1 MPIINNHSKDNRLGV
16 STDTIQLI
24 IFYLSLTDIKEKLS
38 CKFVP
43 KDRGGNNNKLFCFF
57 VGLSL
62 TIYSFYYPSCILRN
76 NKLTVHLNNRIIAN
90 LRNQLKVVKFGK
102 IKWMCFLL
110 VKNLTKDG
118 TVGVTD
124 CKKLVMLKITQSATL
139 NDSPHYRMK
148 LINSY

>member
-43 KDRGGNNNKLFCFF
+43 KDHGGNNNKLFCFF

-102 IKWMCFLL
+102 IKWMCFFACEKFNERWYCRCDRLQKTSD
-110 VKNLTKDG
+110 VKNYTI
-118 TVGVTD
+118 
-124 CKKLVMLKITQSATL
+124 CHTQRFTSL
-139 NDSPHYRMK
+139 PNEID
-148 LINSY
+148 